1 MMRPPSNKNTD
12 KSLVAAFVL
21 VLIFV
26 TPFTSLWSR
35 GEWPWYLPYLL
46 WLGAILLL
54 ALPLSRRQTSGV
66 PGENEKT

>member
-1 MMRPPSNKNTD
+1 MMRAPSNKNTD
-12 KSLVAAFVL
+12 KGLVAAFVL

-54 ALPLSRRQTSGV
+54 VLSRRQTNRT
-66 PGENEKT
+66 PGENEKK